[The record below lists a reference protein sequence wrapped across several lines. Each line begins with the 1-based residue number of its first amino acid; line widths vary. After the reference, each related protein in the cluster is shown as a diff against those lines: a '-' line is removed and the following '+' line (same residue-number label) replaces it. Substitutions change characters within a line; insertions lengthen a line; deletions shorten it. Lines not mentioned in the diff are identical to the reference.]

1 MTSFANPKSNG
12 QFHKNS
18 RGFFSA
24 RLALTHIW
32 TALKHVG
39 KTYYKPENCIIKDS
53 KLIPVNSKT
62 CFAQNGRMSSWIFE
76 KSTGFFFNCLNR
88 RISPGCMIEV
98 LEFPP

>member
-53 KLIPVNSKT
+53 KLIPVDSKT

-76 KSTGFFFNCLNR
+76 KKYRNFFYCLNR